1 MSQTNYYEVL
11 GVQENADQETIKK
24 AYRTLAKK
32 HHPDKG
38 GNDEIFKKVSE
49 AYDVLGD
56 EGKRQQYDNQQRN
69 PFGNMGGG
77 GGFNPF
83 SDMFNMFNGQQQR
96 RGAPDKVID
105 IMVTVLESYLGSDK
119 HITYPRKH
127 MCGDC
132 NGSGGERKVCH
143 ICNGS
148 GVITQRIGTGMFVQM
163 VQSHCN
169 GCNGKGYH
177 LIKTCGSCKG
187 SCVVE
192 KNDTISIKL
201 PHGVDDGQF
210 LRVHGKG
217 DFHNG
222 IYGNLVI
229 RIEVKNIKDFE
240 KFGDD
245 LIYNKFFDLNEL
257 KNDSFIVPHPSG
269 DLSVKMPPMFDTS
282 VPLRVKS
289 KGYNNGELFIKLFVK
304 FTR

>member
-1 MSQTNYYEVL
+1 MSQTNYYDVL
-11 GVQENADQETIKK
+11 GVKENSDQDTIKK

-38 GNDEIFKKVSE
+38 GNDETFKKVSE

-56 EGKRQQYDNQQRN
+56 ENKRQHYDNQRKN
-69 PFGNMGGG
+69 PFGDMGS
-77 GGFNPF
+77 GFNPF
-83 SDMFNMFNGQQQR
+83 GDMFNMFGGQQRR
-96 RGAPDKVID
+96 RGAPEKVID
-105 IMVTVLESYLGSDK
+105 VMVTTIESYLGSDK
-119 HITYPRKH
+119 EILYKRKH

-132 NGSGGERKVCH
+132 NGSGGERNHCNV
-143 ICNGS
+143 CNGS
-148 GVITQRIGTGMFVQM
+148 GVVVQKMSNGMMVQM
-163 VQSHCN
+163 IQTVCNHCN
-169 GCNGKGYH
+169 GQGFIY
-177 LIKTCGSCKG
+177 IKTCNTCRGNCS
-187 SCVVE
+187 VE
-192 KNDTISIKL
+192 KNENIKIKL
-201 PHGVDDGQF
+201 PHGIDDGQF
-210 LRVHGKG
+210 LRLQGKG

-229 RIEVKNIKDFE
+229 RIEVKNTKDFE

-269 DLSVKMPPMFDTS
+269 DLSVKMPPVFDTS
-282 VPLRVKS
+282 IPLRVKS

>member
-38 GNDEIFKKVSE
+38 GNDEVFKRVSE

-56 EGKRQQYDNQQRN
+56 DGKRQQYDNQRKS

-148 GVITQRIGTGMFVQM
+148 GVIIQKMGNGMFVQM
-163 VQSHCN
+163 VQSQCN
-169 GCNGKGYH
+169 NCAGKGYN
-177 LIKTCGSCKG
+177 LIKVCHTCKG
-187 SCVVE
+187 QGTVE
-192 KNDTISIKL
+192 KLETVSIRL
-201 PHGVDDGQF
+201 PHGIDDGQF
-210 LRVHGKG
+210 IKVQGKG
-217 DFHNG
+217 DFYNG

-229 RIEVKNIKDFE
+229 RSKVTPIDNFE

-245 LIYNKFFDLNEL
+245 LIYNKFFTIDEL
-257 KNDSFIVPHPSG
+257 KDESFIIPHPNG
-269 DLSVKMPPMFDTS
+269 DLSVKYPPVFDSS

-289 KGYNNGELFIKLFVK
+289 KGFNGGELYIKQFVK